1 MVVCGEML
9 TKMVEPLVSLP
20 SSDSLF
26 PPGQNAAD
34 GDGSASATSLSPLP
48 PDLYVEISRYFFQ
61 SFIFIENLHHLAIRY
76 LFEKFLSTILESWKS
91 LVHGFD
97 IYKRIKAIGENGQ

>member
-34 GDGSASATSLSPLP
+34 GDGSSATSLSPLP
-48 PDLYVEISRYFFQ
+48 PDL
-61 SFIFIENLHHLAIRY
+61 
-76 LFEKFLSTILESWKS
+76 
-91 LVHGFD
+91 
-97 IYKRIKAIGENGQ
+97 